1 MSGGL
6 TKILNTKTYEPI
18 NYRPFPIGRYGVKV
32 GERPIYGIPYLR
44 NADMKPVDS
53 RISNTPRLGQTSGLP
68 DRRPTTQSGEGHCGQ
83 MCKCEVPMRG
93 GPNSSVG
100 GGIAGADDDKCQQ
113 CGGNIFKD
121 IKKGVAKV
129 GKAVGKAVKGSAK
142 KIKGVAKVVKGVSRV
157 VEGVAST
164 GATIAAALGQPEIAA
179 PLAAVAGVAK
189 GVEEG
194 AKQVQKKART
204 AQQKS
209 RKIQQESRKMEQ
221 EGGVH
226 NPCKKFPGSKDCL
239 SYMKGVRQ
247 GRIYLRGGED
257 EPAVNRFGITP
268 GPRGNEKSSFVATHP
283 MNYRKARLASLI
295 RV

>member
-6 TKILNTKTYEPI
+6 TKILNTKTFEPI
-18 NYRPFPIGRYGVKV
+18 TYRPLPIGRYGIKV

-83 MCKCEVPMRG
+83 MCKCETPMRG
-93 GPNSSVG
+93 G
-100 GGIAGADDDKCQQ
+100 ADADKCEQ

-121 IKKGVAKV
+121 IKEGVDKV
-129 GKAVGKAVKGSAK
+129 GKKIGKAVKKSAK
-142 KIKGVAKVVKGVSRV
+142 KVKGVAKVVKGVSRV
-157 VEGVAST
+157 VEEVAST
-164 GATIAAALGQPEIAA
+164 GAAIATALGQPEIAG
-179 PLAAVAGVAK
+179 PLAGVAVAAK

-194 AKQVQKKART
+194 AKKFQQMARK
-204 AQQKS
+204 AQQK
-209 RKIQQESRKMEQ
+209 SRKMEQ

-226 NPCKKFPGSKDCL
+226 NPCKKNPGSKDCL
-239 SYMKGVRQ
+239 SYMKGVRK
-247 GRIYLRGGED
+247 GKVYLTGGED

-268 GPRGNEKSSFVATHP
+268 GPRGNDKMSFVATHP
-283 MNYRKARLASLI
+283 MNYRKARLASLM
-295 RV
+295 RT